1 MFSFAVTARCYY
13 SLRRKTVVQKERK
26 KEQKKE
32 QPSAVGTGAAAQ
44 KAGNSEG
51 LFERPA
57 DVRMGIFF
65 FFSLFPD
72 CLTAC

>member
-13 SLRRKTVVQKERK
+13 SLRRKTVVQKERIK

-65 FFSLFPD
+65 FLPVP
-72 CLTAC
+72 

>member
-13 SLRRKTVVQKERK
+13 SLRRKTVVQKERIK

-57 DVRMGIFF
+57 DVVRMGIFF
-65 FFSLFPD
+65 FSLTVP
-72 CLTAC
+72 